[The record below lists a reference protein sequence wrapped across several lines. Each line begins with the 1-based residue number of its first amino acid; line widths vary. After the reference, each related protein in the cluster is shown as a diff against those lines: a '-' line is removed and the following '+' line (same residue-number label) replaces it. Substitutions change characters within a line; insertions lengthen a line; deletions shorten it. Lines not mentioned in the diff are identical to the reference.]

1 MQLLKSCYLPIILYA
16 IKTILPNKTVKRMLD
31 NLINRAVCKI
41 FSCSSAVDIEYIRK
55 SAGLPVVEDTVRQH
69 TLEFVHSF

>member
-1 MQLLKSCYLPIILYA
+1 MQLLKSCYLPIILYT

-31 NLINRAVCKI
+31 NLIYRAVCKI

-55 SAGLPVVEDTVRQH
+55 SAGLPSVEDTV
-69 TLEFVHSF
+69 